1 MFSQQ
6 AVGGVKI
13 MKKYSKS
20 LTDNRFGKWGWSII
34 IYVMILNFF
43 YAALTTDG
51 QNLFPNFF
59 AQVNGWNPN
68 ALLAVAT
75 PAGIIGIIGNFVFSR
90 MVIKIKA
97 RTIAGVTMIVTGIC
111 FAILGFAPTVPV
123 YFVAMCLVC
132 FFASGFGLSAQPVIM
147 AHWFPKKKGIALGWS
162 TMGAPFSSAF
172 FVSGFSVLFGMAGL
186 QKSFLIIGIIVV
198 IMGVISFFWAK
209 DYPEEVGAYPDN
221 MLPDENEKQEVIGTT
236 EEKSQFTLAAL
247 LRDKDMW
254 LIAIGFGL
262 MWMTLVGI
270 LSQFVPRMMSVG
282 YEQSEALMMLTIVSI
297 IAIPGSYFWGWLDS
311 KIGTKIASFIFAFSY
326 VFALICLITSTNAVV
341 VWIGCA
347 CAGFGIGGLLNL
359 LTSMVISVYGRK
371 DFVFANSVI
380 VPIASIL
387 RVLAFMLVAVLV
399 QISQGSYTL
408 PYVVFIVIDIIGAIL
423 ILLVT
428 NKCKGRN

>member
-1 MFSQQ
+1 
-6 AVGGVKI
+6 
-13 MKKYSKS
+13 MKKYSTS

-51 QNLFPNFF
+51 QNLFPTFF
-59 AQVNGWNPN
+59 AEVNGWNSN
-68 ALLAVAT
+68 TLLAVAT

-90 MVIKIKA
+90 VVIKVKA
-97 RTIAGVTMIVTGIC
+97 KTVAGVTMIVTGIC
-111 FAILGFAPTVPV
+111 FGILGLAPSIPV

-132 FFASGFGLSAQPVIM
+132 FFASGFGLSAQPVFM

-172 FVSGFSVLFGMAGL
+172 FVSGFSILFGKMGL
-186 QKSFLIIGIIVV
+186 TKSFLLIGVIVV
-198 IMGVISFFWAK
+198 ILGIISFFWAK

-221 MLPDENEKQEVIGTT
+221 MLPSET
-236 EEKSQFTLAAL
+236 ESSETMEAAEGKSQFTLGAL
-247 LRDKDMW
+247 MKDKDMW
-254 LIAIGFGL
+254 LISIGFGL

-270 LSQFVPRMMSVG
+270 LSQFIPRMLSVG
-282 YEQSEALMMLTIVSI
+282 YDQSQALFMLTVVSI

-311 KIGTKIASFIFAFSY
+311 KIGTKKASFVFAFSY
-326 VFALICLITSTNAVV
+326 VIALVMLIASTNAVV
-341 VWIGCA
+341 VWIGCIF
-347 CAGFGIGGLLNL
+347 AGFGVGGLLNL
-359 LTSMVISVYGRK
+359 LTSMVISVYGRM

-380 VPIASIL
+380 VPIASVL
-387 RVLAFMLVAVLV
+387 RVLAFLVVAVLL

-408 PYVVFIVIDIIGAIL
+408 PYIVFIVIDIIGACL

-428 NKCKGRN
+428 NECKGRN

>member
-1 MFSQQ
+1 MGMEHYHLCNDFELFLC
-6 AVGGVKI
+6 GI
-13 MKKYSKS
+13 N
-20 LTDNRFGKWGWSII
+20 NRRTEFIS
-34 IYVMILNFF
+34 
-43 YAALTTDG
+43 D
-51 QNLFPNFF
+51 FF
-59 AQVNGWNPN
+59 AQVKGWNPN

-90 MVIKIKA
+90 IVIKAKA
-97 RTIAGVTMIVTGIC
+97 KIVAGVTMIATGVC
-111 FAILGFAPTVPV
+111 FAVLGVAPSVPV

-132 FFASGFGLSAQPVIM
+132 FFASGFGLSAQPVFM

-172 FVSGFSVLFGMAGL
+172 FVPGFSMLFGMAGL
-186 QKSFLIIGIIVV
+186 TKAFLIIGIVV
-198 IMGVISFFWAK
+198 ILIGIISFFWAK

-221 MLPDENEKQEVIGTT
+221 MIPDRMEEVQSHEAT
-236 EEKSQFTLAAL
+236 EEKSQFTLKAL
-247 LRDKDMW
+247 LKDKDMW

-270 LSQFVPRMMSVG
+270 ISQFIPRMMSVG
-282 YEQSEALMMLTIVSI
+282 YEQEQALLMLTIISI

-311 KIGTKIASFIFAFSY
+311 KTGTKKASFIFAFSY
-326 VFALICLITSTNAVV
+326 VIALIALITSYNVV
-341 VWIGCA
+341 IVWIGCI

-371 DFVFANSVI
+371 DFVFANSII

-387 RVLAFMLVAVLV
+387 RVLAFMVVAVLL

-408 PYVVFIVIDIIGAIL
+408 PYIVFIVIDIIGACL
-423 ILLVT
+423 ILMVT
-428 NKCKGRN
+428 DKCKGRN

>member
-1 MFSQQ
+1 
-6 AVGGVKI
+6 
-13 MKKYSKS
+13 MKKYSTS

-97 RTIAGVTMIVTGIC
+97 KTIAGVTMIVTGIC
-111 FAILGFAPTVPV
+111 FAILGFAPNVPV

-132 FFASGFGLSAQPVIM
+132 FFAAGFGLSAQPVFM

-186 QKSFLIIGIIVV
+186 QKSFLVIGIIVV
-198 IMGVISFFWAK
+198 IMVIISFFWSK

-221 MLPDENEKQEVIGTT
+221 MVPDETEAQEVNDAT
-236 EEKSQFTLAAL
+236 EEKSQFTLGAL
-247 LRDKDMW
+247 MRDKDMW

-282 YEQSEALMMLTIVSI
+282 YEQSQALMMLTVVSI

-311 KIGTKIASFIFAFSY
+311 KIGTKKASFIFAFSY
-326 VFALICLITSTNAVV
+326 VFALVCLIASTNAVV
-341 VWIGCA
+341 VWIGCI

-387 RVLAFMLVAVLV
+387 RVLAFLLVAVLLQV
-399 QISQGSYTL
+399 SQGSYTL
-408 PYVVFIVIDIIGAIL
+408 PYVVFIVIDIIGAVL

>member
-1 MFSQQ
+1 
-6 AVGGVKI
+6 
-13 MKKYSKS
+13 MKKYSTS

-51 QNLFPNFF
+51 QNLFPTFF
-59 AQVNGWNPN
+59 AEVNGWNSN
-68 ALLAVAT
+68 TLLAVAT

-90 MVIKIKA
+90 VVIKVKA
-97 RTIAGVTMIVTGIC
+97 KTVAGMTMIATGIC
-111 FAILGFAPTVPV
+111 FGILGLAPSIPV

-132 FFASGFGLSAQPVIM
+132 FFASGFGLSAQPVFM

-172 FVSGFSVLFGMAGL
+172 FVSGFSVLFGKMGL
-186 QKSFLIIGIIVV
+186 TKSFLLIGVIVV
-198 IMGVISFFWAK
+198 ILGIISFFWAK

-221 MLPDENEKQEVIGTT
+221 MPPSET
-236 EEKSQFTLAAL
+236 ESSETMEAAEGKSQFTLGAL
-247 LRDKDMW
+247 MKDKDMW
-254 LIAIGFGL
+254 LISIGFGL

-270 LSQFVPRMMSVG
+270 LSQFIPRMLSVG
-282 YEQSEALMMLTIVSI
+282 YDQSQALFMLTVVSI

-311 KIGTKIASFIFAFSY
+311 KIGTKKASFVFAFSY
-326 VFALICLITSTNAVV
+326 VIALVMLIASTNAVV
-341 VWIGCA
+341 VWIGCIF
-347 CAGFGIGGLLNL
+347 AGFGVGGLLNL
-359 LTSMVISVYGRK
+359 LTSMVISVYGRM

-380 VPIASIL
+380 VPIASVL
-387 RVLAFMLVAVLV
+387 RVLAFLVVAVLL

-408 PYVVFIVIDIIGAIL
+408 PYIVFIVIDIIGAGL

-428 NKCKGRN
+428 NECKGRN

>member
-1 MFSQQ
+1 
-6 AVGGVKI
+6 
-13 MKKYSKS
+13 MKKYSTS

-34 IYVMILNFF
+34 VYVMILNFF

-51 QNLFPNFF
+51 QNLFPTFF

-75 PAGIIGIIGNFVFSR
+75 PAGIIGIVGNFVFSR
-90 MVIKIKA
+90 LVIKVKA
-97 RTIAGVTMIVTGIC
+97 RTIAGLTMIITGIC
-111 FAILGFAPTVPV
+111 FGVLGVAPSVPV

-132 FFASGFGLSAQPVIM
+132 FFATGFGLSAQPVIM

-172 FVSGFSVLFGMAGL
+172 FVSGFSVLFGKVGL
-186 QKSFLIIGIIVV
+186 TKAFLLIGVVVV
-198 IMGVISFFWAK
+198 IMGIISFFWAK

-221 MLPDENEKQEVIGTT
+221 MVPGTT
-236 EEKSQFTLAAL
+236 EANVVQDEVEEKSQFTLAAL
-247 LRDKDMW
+247 LKDKDMW

-270 LSQFVPRMMSVG
+270 LSQFVPRMISVG
-282 YEQSEALMMLTIVSI
+282 YDQGQALFMLTVVSI

-311 KIGTKIASFIFAFSY
+311 KAGTKKASFVFAFSY
-326 VFALICLITSTNAVV
+326 VVALICLIVSANAVV

-380 VPIASIL
+380 MPIASVL
-387 RVLAFMLVAVLV
+387 RVLAFMVVAVLV
-399 QISQGSYTL
+399 QIAHGSYTL
-408 PYVVFIVIDIIGAIL
+408 PYVVFIIIDIIGACL

>member
-1 MFSQQ
+1 
-6 AVGGVKI
+6 
-13 MKKYSKS
+13 MKKYSTS

-51 QNLFPNFF
+51 QNLFPTFF
-59 AQVNGWNPN
+59 AEVNGWNSN
-68 ALLAVAT
+68 TLLAVAT

-90 MVIKIKA
+90 VVIKVKA
-97 RTIAGVTMIVTGIC
+97 KTVAGVTMIVTGIC
-111 FAILGFAPTVPV
+111 FGILGLAPSIPV

-132 FFASGFGLSAQPVIM
+132 FFASGFGLSAQPVFM

-172 FVSGFSVLFGMAGL
+172 FVSGFSILFGKMGL
-186 QKSFLIIGIIVV
+186 TKSFLLIGVIVV
-198 IMGVISFFWAK
+198 ILGIISFFWAK

-221 MLPDENEKQEVIGTT
+221 MLPSETESSETMEVAEG
-236 EEKSQFTLAAL
+236 KSQFTLGAL
-247 LRDKDMW
+247 MKDKDMW
-254 LIAIGFGL
+254 LISIGFGL

-270 LSQFVPRMMSVG
+270 LSQFIPRMLSVG
-282 YEQSEALMMLTIVSI
+282 YDQSQALFMLTVVSI

-311 KIGTKIASFIFAFSY
+311 KIGTKKASFVFAFSY
-326 VFALICLITSTNAVV
+326 VIALVMLIASTNAVV
-341 VWIGCA
+341 VWIGCIF
-347 CAGFGIGGLLNL
+347 AGFGVGGLLNL
-359 LTSMVISVYGRK
+359 LTSMVISVYGRM

-380 VPIASIL
+380 VPIASVL
-387 RVLAFMLVAVLV
+387 RVLAFLVVAVLL

-408 PYVVFIVIDIIGAIL
+408 PYIVFIVIDIIGACL

-428 NKCKGRN
+428 NECKGRN

>member
-1 MFSQQ
+1 
-6 AVGGVKI
+6 
-13 MKKYSKS
+13 MKKYSTS

-51 QNLFPNFF
+51 QNLFPTFF
-59 AQVNGWNPN
+59 AEVNGWNSN
-68 ALLAVAT
+68 TLLAVAT

-90 MVIKIKA
+90 VVIKVKA
-97 RTIAGVTMIVTGIC
+97 KTVAGVTMIVTGIC
-111 FAILGFAPTVPV
+111 FGILGLAPSIPV

-132 FFASGFGLSAQPVIM
+132 FFASGFGLSAQPVFM

-172 FVSGFSVLFGMAGL
+172 FVSGFSILFGKMGL
-186 QKSFLIIGIIVV
+186 TKSFLLIGVIVV
-198 IMGVISFFWAK
+198 ILGIISFFWAK

-221 MLPDENEKQEVIGTT
+221 MPPSET
-236 EEKSQFTLAAL
+236 ESSETMEAAEGKSQFTLGAL
-247 LRDKDMW
+247 MKDKDMW
-254 LIAIGFGL
+254 LISIGFGL

-270 LSQFVPRMMSVG
+270 LSQFIPRMLSVG
-282 YEQSEALMMLTIVSI
+282 YDQSQALFMLTVVSI

-311 KIGTKIASFIFAFSY
+311 KIGTKKASFVFAFSY
-326 VFALICLITSTNAVV
+326 VIALVMLIASTNAVV
-341 VWIGCA
+341 VWIGCIF
-347 CAGFGIGGLLNL
+347 AGFGVGGLLNL
-359 LTSMVISVYGRK
+359 LTSMVISVYGRM

-380 VPIASIL
+380 VPIASVL
-387 RVLAFMLVAVLV
+387 RVLAFLVVAVLL

-408 PYVVFIVIDIIGAIL
+408 PYIVFIVIDIIGACL

-428 NKCKGRN
+428 NECKGRN